1 MLLFAF
7 YIASV
12 LYCLTKLSKSRI
24 QSHVDSSHYN
34 SDALDTI
41 MVILLAPFLAIMD
54 IVISIIYYFKRSS

>member
-7 YIASV
+7 YLATV
-12 LYCLTKLSKSRI
+12 LYCLIKLSKSRI

-41 MVILLAPFLAIMD
+41 MVIVLAPFLAIID
-54 IVISIIYYFKRSS
+54 IILSIIYYFRKSL

>member
-7 YIASV
+7 YLATV
-12 LYCLTKLSKSRI
+12 LYCLIKLSKSRI

-54 IVISIIYYFKRSS
+54 IVLSILYYFKRSL